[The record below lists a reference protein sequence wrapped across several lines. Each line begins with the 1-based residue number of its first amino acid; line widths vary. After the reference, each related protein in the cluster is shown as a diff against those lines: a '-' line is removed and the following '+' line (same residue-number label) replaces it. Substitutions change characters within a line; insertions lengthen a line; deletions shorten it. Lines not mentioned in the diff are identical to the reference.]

1 MKTRTVD
8 KVIRG
13 KRVTDGAGVQ
23 LVRSL
28 GTEGLEQLDP
38 FLMLDEFRS
47 DTPGDY
53 IAGFPDH
60 PHRGFETVT
69 YMLAGLMEHADNH
82 GNRGVLRGGGGVQWM
97 TAGRGII
104 HSEMPKQKDGLIW
117 GFQLWVNLPAADK
130 MMPPRYQNIE
140 PEDVPL
146 VKRADGALVRVIAG
160 EADGA
165 TGPVRGVVTAPL
177 YLDVTL
183 PPGGVYEHGL
193 PDTHSAFAYLFQGS
207 AKMGGTAVQQTAL
220 AALGDDGDG
229 VRITAGPEG
238 ARFLLLAAKKLNE
251 PVARYGPFVM
261 NTQKELKQ
269 AFEDYRSGNF

>member
-1 MKTRTVD
+1 MKTRTVS
-8 KVIRG
+8 KMIRG
-13 KRVTDGAGVQ
+13 KRVTDGAGVR

-47 DTPGDY
+47 DDPGDY

-82 GNRGVLRGGGGVQWM
+82 GNSGTLRGGGVQWM
-97 TAGRGII
+97 TAGRGIV
-104 HSEMPKQKDGLIW
+104 HSEMPKQENSLIW
-117 GFQLWVNLPAADK
+117 GFQLWINLPAANK
-130 MMPPRYQNIE
+130 MMTPRYQNIE

-146 VKRADGALVRVIAG
+146 VKRGDGALVRVIAG
-160 EADGA
+160 VADGA
-165 TGPVRGVVTAPL
+165 TGPVRGVITAPL

-183 PPGGVYEHGL
+183 PPRGVYEHEL
-193 PDTHSAFAYLFQGS
+193 PQTHSAFTYLFQGD
-207 AKMGGTAVQQTAL
+207 AEVGGIAVKQTAL
-220 AALGDDGDG
+220 AAFGDDGDG

-261 NTQKELKQ
+261 NTRDELQQ
-269 AFEDYRSGNF
+269 AFEDYRTGNF

>member
-1 MKTRTVD
+1 MRTRTVG

-28 GTEGLEQLDP
+28 GSEGLEQLDP

-53 IAGFPDH
+53 IGGFPDH

-69 YMLAGLMEHADNH
+69 YMLAGLMEHADSH
-82 GNRGVLRGGGGVQWM
+82 GHAGILRGGGVQWM
-97 TAGRGII
+97 TAGRGIV
-104 HSEMPKQKDGLIW
+104 HSEMPKQKDGLLW
-117 GFQLWVNLPAADK
+117 GFQLWINLPAAGK

-140 PEDVPL
+140 PEEVPQ
-146 VKRADGALVRVIAG
+146 VTRADGALVRVIAG

-165 TGPVRGVVTAPL
+165 TGPVREIVTTPL

-183 PPGGVYEHGL
+183 PPGGVYEHEL
-193 PDTHSAFAYLFQGS
+193 PVTHSAFAYLFQGN
-207 AKMGGTAVQQTAL
+207 ADIGGTAVKQTAL
-220 AALGDDGDG
+220 AAFGGEGDG
-229 VRITAGPEG
+229 VRITAGREG
-238 ARFLLLAAKKLNE
+238 TRFLLLAAKKLNE

-261 NTQKELKQ
+261 NTREELKQ
-269 AFEDYRSGNF
+269 AFEDYRTGNF

>member
-1 MKTRTVD
+1 MRTRTVD

-13 KRVTDGAGVQ
+13 NRVTDGAGVQ
-23 LVRSL
+23 LLRSL
-28 GTEGLEQLDP
+28 GTAGLEQLDP

-47 DTPGDY
+47 DRPGDY

-82 GNRGVLRGGGGVQWM
+82 GNAGILRGGGVQWM

-104 HSEMPKQKDGLIW
+104 HSEMPKQKDGLMW
-117 GFQLWVNLPAADK
+117 GFQLWVNLPAKDK

-146 VKRADGALVRVIAG
+146 VTRTDGAVVRVIAG

-165 TGPVRGVVTAPL
+165 AGPVRGVVTAPL

-183 PPGGVYEHGL
+183 PPGGVYEHGF
-193 PDTHSAFAYLFQGS
+193 PRTHSAFAYLFQGD
-207 AKMGGTAVQQTAL
+207 ADINGTAVKQTAL
-220 AALGDDGDG
+220 AAFGDDGDG
-229 VRITAGPEG
+229 ARIAAGAEG

-251 PVARYGPFVM
+251 PMARYGPFVM
-261 NTQKELKQ
+261 NTREELKQ
-269 AFEDYRSGNF
+269 AFDDYHAGAF

>member
-1 MKTRTVD
+1 MKTRTVN

-13 KRVTDGAGVQ
+13 KRVTDGAGVR

-28 GTEGLEQLDP
+28 GTEGLAHLDP

-82 GNRGVLRGGGGVQWM
+82 GNSGILRGGGIQWM

-117 GFQLWVNLPAADK
+117 GFQLWINLPATDK

-140 PEDVPL
+140 PEDVPE
-146 VKRADGALVRVIAG
+146 VKRADGAVVRVIAG

-165 TGPVRGVVTAPL
+165 TGPVRGIVTSPL

-183 PPGGVYEHGL
+183 PPGGVYEHEL
-193 PDTHSAFAYLFQGS
+193 PQSHSAFAYLFQGS
-207 AKMGGTAVQQTAL
+207 ANMADTEVEQTAL
-220 AALGDDGDG
+220 TAFSDDGAG
-229 VRITAGPEG
+229 VRITAGPKG

-261 NTQKELKQ
+261 NTRDELQQ
-269 AFEDYRSGNF
+269 AFEDYRAGNF